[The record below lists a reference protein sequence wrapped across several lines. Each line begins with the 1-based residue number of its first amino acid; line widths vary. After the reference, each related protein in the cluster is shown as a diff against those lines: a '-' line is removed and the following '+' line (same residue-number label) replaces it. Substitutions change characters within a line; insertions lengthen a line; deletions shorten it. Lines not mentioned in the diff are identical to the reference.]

1 MFVKCI
7 KDISD
12 FKTGK
17 CYAVVT
23 GHEYD
28 SSFTLYDHRGCSYE
42 ERLPLENFE
51 IVRVQREE
59 VFSYLIRENEHD
71 CPLDVAL
78 EYSYKDGITDQFFC
92 SPTPTQE
99 RYLLH
104 KLEDWADAWNREPW

>member
-7 KDISD
+7 KETSV
-12 FKTGK
+12 FKPGK
-17 CYAVVT
+17 CYAVCRGFEYHDPT
-23 GHEYD
+23 TIYHENQCD
-28 SSFTLYDHRGCSYE
+28 SSEVS
-42 ERLPLENFE
+42 LENFE

-92 SPTPTQE
+92 LLTPTQE
-99 RYLLH
+99 RFLLH
-104 KLEDWADAWNREPW
+104 KLEDWADAWNREP